1 MSFETELNELYKE
14 IAQQVNDMIPT
25 EWDNFYFNGEVKEGE
40 GGVFFFLRQK
50 VRNNTFFH
58 IIFQNYIV

>member
-1 MSFETELNELYKE
+1 MSFEIELNKLYNK

-40 GGVFFFLRQK
+40 GGVFFFLHTK
-50 VRNNTFFH
+50 VRSNTFIH